1 MGLLVTHA
9 LLRGEGGGEGEVEGG
24 SEGPNPTLQR
34 AQLITVMSPS
44 EVYDE
49 PEAEALRQGEKDP
62 KL

>member
-9 LLRGEGGGEGEVEGG
+9 LLRGEGGGEGEGEGG

-49 PEAEALRQGEKDP
+49 AAEGGRQRGA
-62 KL
+62 